1 MQVYMTEK
9 ELSDFYGSILV
20 EFPELIRQF
29 EVGRTYENQAI
40 YGYAIALNLAQRN
53 W

>member
-1 MQVYMTEK
+1 MHIYFTEQ

-29 EVGRTYENQAI
+29 EVGQTYEGRSI
-40 YGYAIALNLAQRN
+40 YGYAFALNLSQKN